1 VENAI
6 EEEFGKRLTLWSVDE
21 DEAFEYLDV
30 DPGATTGALDLSN
43 NVSVIWHL
51 ARIAWM
57 KKAIDRTKAAFHR
70 QTATEDI
77 DSDKTEG
84 DELKQGSETRYRF
97 DAASVMAWPVPL
109 PAARIASAISRAGKI
124 LTAALS
130 VALVC
135 LRNCFVCVRG
145 VGSQLA

>member
-1 VENAI
+1 
-6 EEEFGKRLTLWSVDE
+6 
-21 DEAFEYLDV
+21 
-30 DPGATTGALDLSN
+30 
-43 NVSVIWHL
+43 
-51 ARIAWM
+51 M

-84 DELKQGSETRYRF
+84 DELKQGSETRYGF
-97 DAASVMAWPVPL
+97 DVASVMAWPVPL